1 MVLSPPIDCPVSRK
15 LRWAARRNW
24 SRGPHAE
31 ANTKFIW
38 KLRQL
43 SRERRPAAGT
53 ARAPAA
59 GGRFA
64 PFPRSLERH
73 RGNGICRHA
82 ATGDIK
88 ACLLLFQAGGV
99 SQTDTF
105 DMKPDC
111 DETIRGEFRPV
122 DSNVPGM
129 PVCEHLPLVA
139 RQMDKVC
146 VVRSVH
152 HRMLCHN
159 PAIYAALSGAKSAI
173 HWRFRSRRRRP
184 ATIIRT
190 SVRWSPGSAPNAGT
204 FRRSSRIPFNCATG
218 RPPVLVSMRGY
229 GAGVR
234 PVCGRQRSQCR

>member
-1 MVLSPPIDCPVSRK
+1 M
-15 LRWAARRNW
+15 
-24 SRGPHAE
+24 
-31 ANTKFIW
+31 W

-43 SRERRPAAGT
+43 SRERRPAAG
-53 ARAPAA
+53 AA
-59 GGRFA
+59 GASCNWGRFA

-82 ATGDIK
+82 ATGRTSRR
-88 ACLLLFQAGGV
+88 V
-99 SQTDTF
+99 SFCFRRAVWAQTDTF

-152 HRMLCHN
+152 RRMSVPQPGNLYR
-159 PAIYAALSGAKSAI
+159 AFGRKSAI

-190 SVRWSPGSAPNAGT
+190 WVRWSPGSAPNAGT
-204 FRRSSRIPFNCATG
+204 FRRSWRIPFDPQRADPQSRSACGAI
-218 RPPVLVSMRGY
+218 